1 MLGFVATLGQ
11 KKSSVETGDVAC
23 ALMNT
28 LLVCMD
34 FLETDLRSETP
45 NKPSRVAR
53 CSPLMSTRT
62 Q

>member
-1 MLGFVATLGQ
+1 MLDFVASLGQ
-11 KKSSVETGDVAC
+11 KKSSGATGDVGC

-28 LLVCMD
+28 RFAYTD

-53 CSPLMSTRT
+53 CSPFMPTRKK
-62 Q
+62 